1 MIRFSTRFLFPMMA
15 LCLAMGIMLGSYV
28 AVSLDA
34 AICFMVVAGLFFV
47 AFVLLRRGLGA
58 LLALT
63 GLFVTLG
70 FLRSLLPDVVLLP
83 ESLLDWS
90 RSLSHSAIS
99 LLRQAELNDDTT
111 ALLEAMLMGQRTHL
125 SDATLELYRQ
135 TGAAHILALSGLHLG
150 ILFGLFDYC
159 LMHVLHVRW
168 RFLVGTVG
176 LALMW
181 GYALLT
187 GFPVSL
193 CRASLMLSLLV
204 IGQMR
209 QVGNDTW
216 HTLGLAAFLL
226 LMVSPASLFD
236 VGFQLSFSAVAGIF
250 LFYRPSCEVWLPSSR
265 GLRVFWRLWLL
276 SMSAQVGTFPLLL
289 CYFHRFALIGILLS
303 PVYIFMATLIIYLAL
318 MLLLL
323 VPLGMASL
331 LSSSLERL
339 VAVQHGL
346 MELVTWIPYDRV
358 EDVWLTWGQ
367 VVLLYGA
374 ILCLLPPLHVLRKPD
389 VQLPHYRRAMFFR
402 SWPYLLAAL
411 LLCVFALCL

>member
-1 MIRFSTRFLFPMMA
+1 MA
-15 LCLAMGIMLGSYV
+15 LCMAIGIMMGGYV
-28 AVSLDA
+28 AVSSDA
-34 AICFMVVAGLFFV
+34 AICFMVAAWLFF
-47 AFVLLRRGLGA
+47 ASFILLRRGVGA
-58 LLALT
+58 SLSLVA
-63 GLFVTLG
+63 LFVMLG
-70 FLRSLLPDVVLLP
+70 FLRSQLPEVVLLP
-83 ESLLDWS
+83 ESIMNWS
-90 RSLSHSAIS
+90 LGLSRWAMS
-99 LLRQAELNDDTT
+99 LLQQADLNDDTT
-111 ALLEAMLMGQRTHL
+111 TLLEAMLMGQRTHL
-125 SDATLELYRQ
+125 SSATIELYRQ
-135 TGAAHILALSGLHLG
+135 TGAAHILALSGLHLS

-176 LALMW
+176 LLLMW

-226 LMVSPASLFD
+226 LLISPDSLFD
-236 VGFQLSFSAVAGIF
+236 VGFQLSFTAVAGII
-250 LFYRPSCEVWLPSSR
+250 LFYRPLCEVWLPSSR
-265 GLRVFWRLWLL
+265 WLRALWCLWLL
-276 SMSAQVGTFPLLL
+276 SLSAQLATFPLLL
-289 CYFHRFALIGILLS
+289 CYFHRYALIGILLS

-323 VPLGMASL
+323 VPLGAASMLCPL
-331 LSSSLERL
+331 LEQL

-346 MELVTWIPYDRV
+346 MKMVTRIPYDRV
-358 EDVWLTWGQ
+358 EDVWITWGQ

-374 ILCLLPPLHVLRKPD
+374 ILCLFPPLCALRKPD

-411 LLCVFALCL
+411 LLAVFGICL